1 MNQTSTLNKPPA
13 PYTECT
19 SPTTQALKM
28 TWTGLLMAI
37 AGILMV
43 QPGLALA
50 AAPVTDAVGTSAP
63 EVSRAAYSR
72 HAKPSF
78 ELGGGVAVNPLYE
91 GSSRYEAFPS
101 LALKAVMPTDRW
113 GTFTAAFPEG
123 LRWDLPNMSA
133 FGVALLV
140 GYDPGRKEKIRTLGG
155 NNSYLKGM
163 GDLDSTALV
172 GAEAYLNL
180 SAGRLFVRGL
190 QATSKRDYGGDD
202 LGRTAYLEA
211 GAANSLP
218 LAANMTL
225 DSALYGTW
233 SDSHDMMARFGVT
246 GKQATHTDFREY
258 HAGGGMR
265 DVTLRTMLTVQLQPH
280 VALQGGFKLYALTA
294 GARNSPLTDETV
306 GAGAFLNALYR
317 F

>member
-1 MNQTSTLNKPPA
+1 MNSHTTRSPLPHVVLAVGVLVGA
-13 PYTECT
+13 PLYA
-19 SPTTQALKM
+19 Q
-28 TWTGLLMAI
+28 
-37 AGILMV
+37 
-43 QPGLALA
+43 A
-50 AAPVTDAVGTSAP
+50 AAPVNGAVGATVP
-63 EVSRAAYSR
+63 EVSSAAPSL
-72 HAKPSF
+72 HANPSF

-101 LALKAVMPTDRW
+101 LALKAVMPTDHW

-140 GYDPGRKEKIRTLGG
+140 GYDPGRNEKIRTLGG

-163 GDLDSTALV
+163 GDLDSTAMV

-246 GKQATHTDFREY
+246 GKQAAHTDFREY

-265 DVTLRTMLTVQLQPH
+265 DVTLRTMLTVQVQPH
-280 VALQGGFKLYALTA
+280 VALQGGLKLYTLTA

-306 GAGAFLNALYR
+306 GAGVFLNALYR

>member
-1 MNQTSTLNKPPA
+1 MVHITTPNKKPVLHA
-13 PYTECT
+13 GTARRNL
-19 SPTTQALKM
+19 QALLM
-28 TWTGLLMAI
+28 ASAGLLMVA
-37 AGILMV
+37 
-43 QPGLALA
+43 PGLVLA
-50 AAPVTDAVGTSAP
+50 AAPVGEAVGTPAP
-63 EVSRAAYSR
+63 EVSNAAASR
-72 HAKPSF
+72 HAQPSF

-101 LALKAVMPTDRW
+101 LALKAVMPTAHW

-190 QATSKRDYGGDD
+190 QATSKRDYGDDD

-246 GKQATHTDFREY
+246 GQQAARTDFREY

-265 DVTLRTMLTVQLQPH
+265 DVTLRTMLTVQVQPH
-280 VALQGGFKLYALTA
+280 VALQGGLKLYTLTA
-294 GARNSPLTDETV
+294 GARNSPLTDDTV